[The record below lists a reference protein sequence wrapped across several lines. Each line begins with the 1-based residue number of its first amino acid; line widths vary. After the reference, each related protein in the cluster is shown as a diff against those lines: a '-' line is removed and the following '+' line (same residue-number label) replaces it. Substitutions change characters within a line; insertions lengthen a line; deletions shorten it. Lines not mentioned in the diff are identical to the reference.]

1 MAVNTSS
8 TTPITSFSGSSNKK
22 SNSVLNDFQ
31 DVYRVTVN
39 SYWDTLDKYPKL
51 KLIDIFCLFL
61 VLIGAIQFSFLCLI
75 RDNFPF
81 NAFLSGFIIC
91 VGQFVLLISFR
102 MQYLNPFP
110 GISKNKAFGEFV
122 VASLILHFICLHFI
136 N

>member
-1 MAVNTSS
+1 MAANTSS
-8 TTPITSFSGSSNKK
+8 VNFIKTTTNATNKK
-22 SNSVLNDFQ
+22 PNSIWNDFQ
-31 DVYRVTVN
+31 DVYKVSMK
-39 SYWDTLDKYPKL
+39 SYWDALERYPKL

-61 VLIGAIQFSFLCLI
+61 VIIGVIQVVFLCLI

-110 GISKNKAFGEFV
+110 GISKNRAFGEFI
-122 VASLILHFICLHFI
+122 VASLMLHFICLHFI

>member
-1 MAVNTSS
+1 MAANSSSTSS
-8 TTPITSFSGSSNKK
+8 ISSPAGATNKK
-22 SNSVLNDFQ
+22 SNSVWDDFQ
-31 DVYRVTVN
+31 DVYTVAMK
-39 SYWDTLDKYPKL
+39 SYRDTLDRYPKL

-61 VLIGAIQFSFLCLI
+61 VLIGVIQFAFLCLI

-110 GISKNKAFGEFV
+110 GISKNRAFGEFV